1 MSTSAKNTI
10 QKFNKIAAKNEGD
23 LQKTE
28 EPLVSFSTN
37 AAVLQEGRRASLQTA
52 KEAKF
57 SVNGNAFCFATNGA
71 LPPPCRRSSLQ
82 TTVTQP
88 KMVERVEQT
97 LGKSDLKE
105 NGPPPPVPHGNIP
118 KDARRP
124 SLQDAIAKLN
134 RSTEYSDEKVK
145 LNSYQMI
152 QGLHGGDRRTSLH
165 DAIAKFDGN
174 AIEEKLPV
182 LNSYQNLHGPLQSNT
197 RKSSLHDS
205 ISKFSAENFSND
217 ENGKVP
223 PAYPKFDGLGHHPT
237 RKSSMQSAIAKFKA
251 MADETEGKLKI
262 NPYSDSYEQPKF
274 DKNATDYA
282 RPPPGSKTEKRGIRA
297 GDYVTRE
304 ILFLMEI
311 IEDNANGEHPNRAVK
326 FGPLFYTYAH
336 YSDKLVGM
344 LLRARKYGLVAF
356 DGEMLYQRQDDHK
369 DITMLK
375 TIDEI
380 KQSMRY
386 SGDPV
391 NCITFV

>member
-145 LNSYQMI
+145 
-152 QGLHGGDRRTSLH
+152 
-165 DAIAKFDGN
+165 
-174 AIEEKLPV
+174 